1 MEYLYLGDSVR
12 RIIIKISILMSCVV
26 LFVLFYFMLV
36 NLCVDYKLNLVE
48 VYVAARDINP
58 RSKIREEDV
67 ASLKVPAIYVEDKA
81 YKSKEEIINK
91 YTDIQ
96 GKIPKGSL
104 FYTSMLYDET
114 ELPDYPSTQ
123 LLDGQVAYS
132 IAADM
137 ANVQLNTIVS
147 GQRIDIYIT
156 LTKGLEIPVV
166 DCLISNARVVS
177 IRDNKGYDINH
188 PKSNKTPYMMIVA
201 LSEES
206 IEYMSKAEEL
216 GEIKIYASSKT
227 YESNEAYINKNSIL
241 FDYLD
246 K

>member
-1 MEYLYLGDSVR
+1 MK
-12 RIIIKISILMSCVV
+12 RIVIKIGLLVSCIV
-26 LFVLFYFMLV
+26 LFIVCYFILV

-58 RSKIREEDV
+58 RTKVREEDM
-67 ASLKVPAIYVEDKA
+67 ALIKVPAIYVEEKA
-81 YKSKEEIINK
+81 YRTKEEIVDK

-104 FYTSMLYDET
+104 FYTSMLYDES

-137 ANVQLNTIVS
+137 ANVQLNSIVS
-147 GQRIDIYIT
+147 GQRIDIYVT
-156 LTKGLEIPVV
+156 LTKGLEMPLV

-177 IRDNKGYDINH
+177 IRDNKGYDITH
-188 PKSNKTPYMMIVA
+188 PKSNKTPYIMIVA

-227 YESNEAYINKNSIL
+227 YESNEAYINKNSSL

>member
-1 MEYLYLGDSVR
+1 MIVLKKVV
-12 RIIIKISILMSCVV
+12 IKISILISCALLFVV
-26 LFVLFYFMLV
+26 LYFLLV
-36 NLCVDYKLNLVE
+36 NLCVDYRLNLVE

-58 RSKIREEDV
+58 RTKVRVEDI

-81 YKSKEEIINK
+81 FKTKEEIVDK

-104 FYTSMLYDET
+104 FYTSMLYTED

-137 ANVQLNTIVS
+137 ANVQLNSIVS
-147 GQRIDIYIT
+147 GQRIDIYVT
-156 LTKGLEIPVV
+156 LTKGLEIPIV
-166 DCLISNARVVS
+166 DCLISNARVIS

-201 LSEES
+201 LSEKS
-206 IEYMSKAEEL
+206 IEYMSKAEQL

-227 YESNEAYINKNSIL
+227 YESNEAYINENSIL

-246 K
+246 N